1 VSLLDILLGP
11 KKGLQAKN
19 FSQTSSPLS
28 PLSPP
33 PPQVT
38 EVTEVTIYEEKFP
51 VPAGAILLAPRYD
64 GGRKPLA
71 SIPKC
76 WCCKTLYQLERLQE
90 WKGQTYAWLKPG
102 CGCLD
107 TGMCYSCSLCWNHC
121 RCSATDNDSRHKT
134 SEQVFRTP
142 TSDGGAG

>member
-1 VSLLDILLGP
+1 MVNSKAVELAVNALKSICGREIALEEKDEPVSATTTDHIGR
-11 KKGLQAKN
+11 
-19 FSQTSSPLS
+19 
-28 PLSPP
+28 
-33 PPQVT
+33 PQVPC
-38 EVTEVTIYEEKFP
+38 VPAI
-51 VPAGAILLAPRYD
+51 PAGAILLAPRYD
-64 GGRKPLA
+64 GGSRPLA

-107 TGMCYSCSLCWNHC
+107 TGMCYGCSLCWNHC

-134 SEQVFRTP
+134 SEKVFRTP